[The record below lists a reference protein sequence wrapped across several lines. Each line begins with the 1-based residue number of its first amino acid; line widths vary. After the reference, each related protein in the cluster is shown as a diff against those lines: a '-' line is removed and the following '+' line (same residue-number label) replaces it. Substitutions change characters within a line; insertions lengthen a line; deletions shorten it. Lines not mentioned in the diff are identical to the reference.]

1 MAKEIVEIPT
11 ERLLPNPH
19 PPPPPQAPDHHI
31 AKGQH
36 VQQQTHDTRPGQHV
50 QIEILVHA
58 LVAVGRRRAQAA
70 ADDGTAL
77 NVDIQAV
84 LGLLPQLV
92 GLLGDL
98 DIGAL
103 AVHLAVV
110 GGIAGVLAPSW
121 DRSWEA
127 QEVGTSLPMVRDTA
141 KLR

>member
-1 MAKEIVEIPT
+1 MA
-11 ERLLPNPH
+11 
-19 PPPPPQAPDHHI
+19 
-31 AKGQH
+31 
-36 VQQQTHDTRPGQHV
+36 RPGQHV

-110 GGIAGVLAPSW
+110 GGIAGVLAPKLGP
-121 DRSWEA
+121 
-127 QEVGTSLPMVRDTA
+127 QLGGPGGGTQCTDVS
-141 KLR
+141 